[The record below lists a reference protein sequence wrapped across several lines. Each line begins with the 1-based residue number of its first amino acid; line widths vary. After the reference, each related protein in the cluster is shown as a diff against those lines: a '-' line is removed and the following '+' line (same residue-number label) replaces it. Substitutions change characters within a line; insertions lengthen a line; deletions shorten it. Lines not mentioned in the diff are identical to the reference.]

1 MTKEARSAIYE
12 AADLV
17 DGIRRITECVFNCYD
32 DDDHILQVLIPSF
45 EKVDSLLR
53 EALDS
58 ERKEAKHGV
67 PESVHDHERARGA
80 RNQQNAAPE
89 GLRRQVSEVRNKDIT
104 V

>member
-17 DGIRRITECVFNCYD
+17 DGIRRITECVLNCYD

-67 PESVHDHERARGA
+67 PESVHDHERTCGDGD
-80 RNQQNAAPE
+80 QPDTSPE
-89 GLRRQVSEVRNKDIT
+89 SLRRQVSEVRNKDIA